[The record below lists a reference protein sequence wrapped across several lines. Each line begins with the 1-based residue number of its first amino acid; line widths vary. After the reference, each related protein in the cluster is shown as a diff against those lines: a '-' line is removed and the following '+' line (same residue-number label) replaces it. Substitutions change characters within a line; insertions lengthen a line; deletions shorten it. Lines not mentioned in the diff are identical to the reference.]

1 MQGLTYIK
9 FEENDQHSN
18 VSKSRGTTRRGYFD
32 GNTIILFDFKGS
44 CGIEDV
50 LVNLLTGEIADDT
63 LGICQVQELN
73 EKVVKKM
80 AGQNVFHF
88 SYQRKDRAIQVKT
101 KSIVSI

>member
-1 MQGLTYIK
+1 MQDLTYIT

-18 VSKSRGTTRRGYFD
+18 VSKSRATTRRGHFD
-32 GNTIILFDFKGS
+32 GNIILVDLKDS

-50 LVNLLTGEIADDT
+50 RVNLLTGEIVDDT
-63 LGICQVQELN
+63 LGIYQVQELN

-80 AGQNVFHF
+80 AGQNVFYF
-88 SYQRKDRAIQVKT
+88 SYQRKDRAIQMKT

>member
-1 MQGLTYIK
+1 MQGLTYIT

-18 VSKSRGTTRRGYFD
+18 VSKSRATTRRGNFD
-32 GNTIILFDFKGS
+32 GNIIILFDLKDS

-50 LVNLLTGEIADDT
+50 LVNLLTAEIADDT
-63 LGICQVQELN
+63 LGIYQVQELN

-80 AGQNVFHF
+80 AGQNVFYF
-88 SYQRKDRAIQVKT
+88 SYQRKDRAIQMKT